1 MTRTTTKPMTAMSV
15 ALLPRAGGSTA
26 ASAAGLEAG
35 RVAPA
40 GRAAAAED
48 EGFGAGDFLGTFFP
62 TTVAARFQSSPW
74 LCPASLIP
82 TTAPHFEQKA
92 WPAATAAPH
101 F

>member
-48 EGFGAGDFLGTFFP
+48 EGFGAGDSVFHGVVRQRGQPAPSLW
-62 TTVAARFQSSPW
+62 TTGGSGGRAGARTSGQPRQRQ
-74 LCPASLIP
+74 PARDC
-82 TTAPHFEQKA
+82 F
-92 WPAATAAPH
+92 
-101 F
+101 